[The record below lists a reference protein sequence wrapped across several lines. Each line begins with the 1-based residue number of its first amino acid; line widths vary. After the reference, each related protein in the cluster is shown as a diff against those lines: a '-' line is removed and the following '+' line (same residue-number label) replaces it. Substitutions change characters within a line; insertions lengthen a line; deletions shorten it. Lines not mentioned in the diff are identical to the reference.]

1 MKIKL
6 IDARDLNLLYDGIKS
21 AEMPISLAYKFNK
34 LMNSVDKE
42 LDFFQEKLNAIL
54 EKYAERDEQ
63 GNYVQLT
70 PNNIK
75 IQEDKMDEC
84 QKELNELQSFE
95 VEIPEIKFS
104 LEELDCLEV
113 TPQQLKSLMSFIE
126 D

>member
-1 MKIKL
+1 
-6 IDARDLNLLYDGIKS
+6 
-21 AEMPISLAYKFNK
+21 MPISLAYKFNK